1 MNYYGKYCRGN
12 PSGYLMYLSL
22 SQNNDPTKC
31 GFFVCID
38 NDDHNVSKDFYE
50 LRKVIKILNRK
61 GLDVK
66 VFINPRFAD
75 QASMEAWVQKQLPG
89 HAIFLG
95 YQEEIEQ

>member
-1 MNYYGKYCRGN
+1 
-12 PSGYLMYLSL
+12 
-22 SQNNDPTKC
+22 
-31 GFFVCID
+31 
-38 NDDHNVSKDFYE
+38 
-50 LRKVIKILNRK
+50 
-61 GLDVK
+61 LDVK